1 MAYWGIA
8 YAGGPNYDK
17 SWERF
22 DETDLKQ
29 ALHKCHLASSKARE
43 LASIPLKIAL
53 IDALCVRFPSD
64 REGDYKHWNRTYR
77 EETDKVYE
85 IHGDH
90 LDVIALYADSSMALA
105 PWQLWDLH
113 TGAPREDSCTL
124 HIQSSS
130 RNHFTTLH
138 LSTTLVSF
146 FTSTSI
152 LWSYLRNRSSLFP
165 QQIDCLASALTVVT
179 SITFLATSIY
189 WSVTIEGL
197 SRPSSRQSEET
208 RSTWTKVLP
217 LISTPSTVFTII
229 LFQFTLAC

>member
-64 REGDYKHWNRTYR
+64 REGDYKHWNRTYC

-113 TGAPREDSCTL
+113 TGAPREDSFRFGKWDEILELLLMIVNSTASPPL
-124 HIQSSS
+124 S
-130 RNHFTTLH
+130 FTTPVLLLT
-138 LSTTLVSF
+138 LSSAESKKPSQSGNPSEKRRSSAHVSNSP
-146 FTSTSI
+146 TAGKISSTSRR
-152 LWSYLRNRSSLFP
+152 LCSPLEQGNVEEAAKTYAKDLGFSDSLP
-165 QQIDCLASALTVVT
+165 RAV
-179 SITFLATSIY
+179 
-189 WSVTIEGL
+189 
-197 SRPSSRQSEET
+197 
-208 RSTWTKVLP
+208 
-217 LISTPSTVFTII
+217 STPNNV
-229 LFQFTLAC
+229 